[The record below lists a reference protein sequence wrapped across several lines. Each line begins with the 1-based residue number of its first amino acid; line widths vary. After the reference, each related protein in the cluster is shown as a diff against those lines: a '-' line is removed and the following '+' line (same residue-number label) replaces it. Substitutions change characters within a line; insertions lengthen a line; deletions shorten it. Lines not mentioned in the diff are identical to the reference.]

1 MNLFNQ
7 FQALIPKASQII
19 ATVVIEYG
27 DGTTMCL
34 TLDSQPIRV
43 RVRGVNG
50 RIAGDKVL
58 VALDPALG
66 ASIIGDAP
74 ELPGFVVD
82 I

>member
-43 RVRGVNG
+43 RGVNV

-74 ELPGFVVD
+74 ELPGFVVN